1 MLFDRQNH
9 IWECCAKLGWQ
20 GIKQMFLFDVVC
32 LKSSISLRRV
42 LHFLQKRRKIDT
54 ERLVRKRSLSEGW
67 TNDIKTFGACCGY

>member
-1 MLFDRQNH
+1 MLFVLFETIFGMLCKTWMARH
-9 IWECCAKLGWQ
+9 K
-20 GIKQMFLFDVVC
+20 LFDAVC

-54 ERLVRKRSLSEGW
+54 ERFVRKRSLSEGW